1 MAYIEG
7 EMAKRKG
14 IAGEG
19 EEQKERDPQAELFG
33 LAERYQVP
41 GTRVAEEQE
50 GNVTSSFGMLSA
62 IPEVDLGME

>member
-14 IAGEG
+14 IT
-19 EEQKERDPQAELFG
+19 EEEAEQERDAQAELYG
-33 LAERYQVP
+33 LAERYKVP
-41 GTRVAEEQE
+41 GMRVNEEQE

>member
-14 IAGEG
+14 ITEE
-19 EEQKERDPQAELFG
+19 EEQRESDPQAELFG
-33 LAERYQVP
+33 LAERYKVP
-41 GTRVAEEQE
+41 GDRIGEEQE
-50 GNVTSSFGMLSA
+50 GNATTSFGMLSG